1 MVFKRRETLTF
12 RQRVRRTVW
21 PRGGFR
27 RAWSYLW
34 HRVVRLPDDP
44 QRVARGVA
52 CGVFAAFGPYLF
64 HDYIIA
70 MGLAFL
76 IRGNLFAAV
85 IASFVQNPLT
95 IPFLAVSGV
104 GLGQHLLGMSDGLP
118 AWQIVA
124 FFGSAAS
131 ELGHNALA
139 LVTDREMRWLS
150 LQVFFERIYLPY
162 LLGGTILGLIAGTG
176 AYATVLSLVRAY
188 RALRVARLRDRSEAL
203 ARGRAGKNGG

>member
-1 MVFKRRETLTF
+1 MTF

-21 PRGGFR
+21 PQGGFR

-34 HRVVRLPDDP
+34 HRVVRLPDEP
-44 QRVARGVA
+44 QRVARGVF

-64 HDYIIA
+64 HDYVIA
-70 MGLAFL
+70 MALALL

-85 IASFVQNPLT
+85 VASFVQNPLT
-95 IPFLAVSGV
+95 VPFLAVSGV
-104 GLGQHLLGMSDGLP
+104 GLGQHLLGLNDGLP

-131 ELGHNALA
+131 ELGHNVLA

-150 LQVFFERIYLPY
+150 LHIFFERIYLPY

-176 AYATVLSLVRAY
+176 AYVTVLSLVRAY
-188 RALRVARLRDRSEAL
+188 RALRVARLRDRSEEL
-203 ARGRAGKNGG
+203 ARKRAMKDGG